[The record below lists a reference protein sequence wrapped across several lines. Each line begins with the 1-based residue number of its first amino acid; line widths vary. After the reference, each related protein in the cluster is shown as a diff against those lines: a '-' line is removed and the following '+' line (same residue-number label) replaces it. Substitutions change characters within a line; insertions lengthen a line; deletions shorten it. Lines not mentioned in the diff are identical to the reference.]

1 MCVKWN
7 DPTMF
12 LISNLKD
19 KGEVVDDLLMT
30 PGQDLGTVGD
40 QGLRLGLE
48 HDNNFIPTAF

>member
-1 MCVKWN
+1 
-7 DPTMF
+7 MF

-30 PGQDLGTVGD
+30 PGQDSGTVGD

-48 HDNNFIPTAF
+48 LDNNFIPTAF